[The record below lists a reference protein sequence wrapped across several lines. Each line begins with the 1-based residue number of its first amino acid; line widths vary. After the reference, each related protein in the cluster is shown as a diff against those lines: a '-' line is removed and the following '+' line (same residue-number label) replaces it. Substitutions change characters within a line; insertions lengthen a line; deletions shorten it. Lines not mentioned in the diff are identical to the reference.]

1 MRLHCK
7 SHSLEFSNCL
17 TVNVPTFYI
26 PQCESETG
34 KVLCPEPPPIIVQGG
49 PIVTRVILLIMESI
63 GAEGVVGFFGGLIL
77 ILGFIKL
84 SFGGVIC
91 CRKTKAQE
99 YADRQRERGAVPKGM
114 CGFYAPME

>member
-1 MRLHCK
+1 MVR
-7 SHSLEFSNCL
+7 
-17 TVNVPTFYI
+17 
-26 PQCESETG
+26 
-34 KVLCPEPPPIIVQGG
+34 VL
-49 PIVTRVILLIMESI
+49 LLIMESI

-99 YADRQRERGAVPKGM
+99 YADRQKEKGAVPKGM
-114 CGFYAPME
+114 CSRRSLAWICCLYLIVQQISNSYMYSNS